1 MVSEMIHNITHYAR
15 KFNCGRTQR
24 RLRRGIATL
33 DYFLVL
39 CVVLPL
45 ATFLFWIG
53 PQIISSVYD
62 MFTVIVAG
70 PFALVG
76 N

>member
-1 MVSEMIHNITHYAR
+1 MVSEVIHNITLCAR
-15 KFNCGRTQR
+15 KFSCGTQR

-70 PFALVG
+70 PFALIG